1 MNPKPKKIKLHVLT
15 VKPTNQSTNL
25 RPQSHQTH
33 YHHRWSN
40 KREEEGFRFR
50 ERKKV
55 EDWTKKEAKVEDCML
70 CPCCWSPLP
79 FLLPISSSNSSRPIF
94 CPLLFLSCGL
104 GYFSTNP
111 IWKQVVS
118 DRERQRLIET
128 NATQTNLG
136 FLAPCECLD
145 CADSCVFSYIFFF
158 FSAREQYPHMGSLF
172 TYCSCTVHVL
182 FTH

>member
-1 MNPKPKKIKLHVLT
+1 
-15 VKPTNQSTNL
+15 
-25 RPQSHQTH
+25 
-33 YHHRWSN
+33 
-40 KREEEGFRFR
+40 
-50 ERKKV
+50 
-55 EDWTKKEAKVEDCML
+55 ML

-94 CPLLFLSCGL
+94 CPLLSLSCGL

-136 FLAPCECLD
+136 FLALCECLD

-158 FSAREQYPHMGSLF
+158 LF
-172 TYCSCTVHVL
+172 CAWTVSSHGFTVHVLFMHCSCTVHALKNIKNGSHNTIHAFKNYLLQYFQFLVFSFSNNKL
-182 FTH
+182 NPNGPYKYASLADVVWDIY

>member
-79 FLLPISSSNSSRPIF
+79 FLLPISTSNSSRPVF
-94 CPLLFLSCGL
+94 FPLLFLSCGL

-136 FLAPCECLD
+136 FLALCECLD
-145 CADSCVFSYIFFF
+145 CADSCVFSYTFSFFFF
-158 FSAREQYPHMGSLF
+158 FSAREQ
-172 TYCSCTVHVL
+172 
-182 FTH
+182 

>member
-1 MNPKPKKIKLHVLT
+1 
-15 VKPTNQSTNL
+15 
-25 RPQSHQTH
+25 
-33 YHHRWSN
+33 
-40 KREEEGFRFR
+40 
-50 ERKKV
+50 
-55 EDWTKKEAKVEDCML
+55 ML

-94 CPLLFLSCGL
+94 CPLLSLSCGL

-118 DRERQRLIET
+118 NRERQRLIET

-136 FLAPCECLD
+136 FLALCGCLD
-145 CADSCVFSYIFFF
+145 CADSCVFSYFFLF

-172 TYCSCTVHVL
+172 TYCSCTVHALKNIKNGSHNTIHAFKNYLLQYFQFLVFSFSNNKL
-182 FTH
+182 NPNGPYKYASLADVVWDIY